1 LNTIS
6 ETKNYYCPHH
16 KKKLVLRE
24 AKHGVNRG
32 QKFWGCPTW
41 SKTACNYTIPYE
53 SSKKMEL
60 PFKEKLALKIR
71 NKKGKISPL
80 KIVGMIL
87 MIPVY
92 VLGFLAASIGEV
104 LPTRKKGR

>member
-1 LNTIS
+1 LNIRQ

-41 SKTACNYTIPYE
+41 SKTACNYTVPYE
-53 SSKKMEL
+53 SFKKLEL
-60 PFKEKLALKIR
+60 PLKEKIALKIR
-71 NKKGKISPL
+71 NKNGKINPFRL
-80 KIVGMIL
+80 VGMIL

-92 VLGFLAASIGEV
+92 VLGLLITFLYES
-104 LPTRKKGR
+104 LPNRKKFH

>member
-1 LNTIS
+1 LS
-6 ETKNYYCPHH
+6 EENLICPHH

-41 SKTACNYTIPYE
+41 NKTACNYTILYE
-53 SSKKMEL
+53 SVKKPKL
-60 PFKEKLALKIR
+60 TLKEKFLMKIK

-80 KIVGMIL
+80 KVVGFIL
-87 MIPVY
+87 LIPFYIIFALMKTVFP
-92 VLGFLAASIGEV
+92 V
-104 LPTRKKGR
+104 RKHF